1 MLFFLIHA
9 YRWHFSS
16 CSVTPEIL
24 LVFLLEL
31 YCLNMFFRE
40 SNFLLLSFNTQDMV
54 YISPFIQLFYVIQK
68 IFEFF
73 LHMSYLYLVQ
83 FPLVSFVFLYLLR
96 IVYFSIIFPK
106 WLLVIIFARILFSIS
121 ASIFDMCLLR
131 CTLCHIFI
139 PK

>member
-73 LHMSYLYLVQ
+73 LHMFYLYLVQ